1 MRRVL
6 GLFATIVLTLLGE
19 QAVAASTYVEL
30 LKERLPA
37 RVAER
42 NDPRVLDELE
52 LELLRCLVDA
62 FVAANIPPDD
72 LAKLDQS
79 VAAGTVETDPLAD
92 HYKQLTNDPDAQA
105 LSPREAERRGPD
117 VMQPSKP
124 ATHGAPSASARR
136 RASR

>member
-1 MRRVL
+1 MSIPRACKHV
-6 GLFATIVLTLLGE
+6 ATVTLMLLSE
-19 QAVAASTYVEL
+19 HAAAASTYVEL

-79 VAAGTVETDPLAD
+79 VAAGTAETDPLAE
-92 HYKQLTNDPDAQA
+92 HYKQLTNDPDAPA
-105 LSPREAERRGPD
+105 LMTREAERLC
-117 VMQPSKP
+117 P
-124 ATHGAPSASARR
+124 AVLQAYKSATQ
-136 RASR
+136 

>member
-1 MRRVL
+1 MPRACGFFVL
-6 GLFATIVLTLLGE
+6 VLMLLSE

-52 LELLRCLVDA
+52 LELLSCLVDA

-72 LAKLDQS
+72 LAMLDQA
-79 VAAGTVETDPLAD
+79 VVAGTVETDPLAE
-92 HYKQLTNDPDAQA
+92 HYKKLTNDPDAQA
-105 LSPREAERRGPD
+105 LMTREAERLC
-117 VMQPSKP
+117 P
-124 ATHGAPSASARR
+124 AVLEAYKSATQ
-136 RASR
+136 

>member
-1 MRRVL
+1 MQRAARLV
-6 GLFATIVLTLLGE
+6 ATIVAMLLS
-19 QAVAASTYVEL
+19 APAMAASTYVEL

-52 LELLRCLVDA
+52 LELLRCLVDS
-62 FVAANIPPDD
+62 FVAANIPSAD
-72 LAKLDQS
+72 LAKLDQA

-105 LSPREAERRGPD
+105 LMTREAEHRCPD
-117 VMQPSKP
+117 VLQAYKD
-124 ATHGAPSASARR
+124 ATQ
-136 RASR
+136 

>member
-1 MRRVL
+1 MQRAC
-6 GLFATIVLTLLGE
+6 GLFAAVVLMLLSE
-19 QAVAASTYVEL
+19 HAVAASTYLEL

-52 LELLRCLVDA
+52 LELLSCLVDA
-62 FVAANIPPDD
+62 FVAANIPPGD
-72 LAKLDQS
+72 LAKLDQA

-105 LSPREAERRGPD
+105 LMTREAERLCPD
-117 VMQPSKP
+117 VLQAYKD
-124 ATHGAPSASARR
+124 ATQ
-136 RASR
+136 

>member
-105 LSPREAERRGPD
+105 LMTREAERRCPD
-117 VMQPSKP
+117 VMQAYKD
-124 ATHGAPSASARR
+124 ATQ
-136 RASR
+136 

>member
-1 MRRVL
+1 MSMRRACALLAAVS
-6 GLFATIVLTLLGE
+6 LTLLTG
-19 QAVAASTYVEL
+19 QAVAANTYVEL

-72 LAKLDQS
+72 LARLDQA
-79 VAAGTVETDPLAD
+79 VVAGTVETDPLAD

-105 LSPREAERRGPD
+105 LMTREAERRCPD
-117 VMQPSKP
+117 VMQAYKG
-124 ATHGAPSASARR
+124 ATQ
-136 RASR
+136 

>member
-6 GLFATIVLTLLGE
+6 GLFATIVLTQLGE

-105 LSPREAERRGPD
+105 LMTREAERRCPD
-117 VMQPSKP
+117 VMQAYKD
-124 ATHGAPSASARR
+124 ATQ
-136 RASR
+136 